1 MMKIFSARSRAETWR
16 QLWTWLAE
24 AEKELGVDQI
34 SDEAIQDMNAHLR
47 MTDEA
52 FEVARIE
59 ERRRRHDVMAYV
71 HAFGRD
77 APSAAGIIHLG
88 AYSHHRAPSPAQFR
102 R

>member
-1 MMKIFSARSRAETWR
+1 MMKIFSTRSRAETWR

-24 AEKELGVDQI
+24 AEKELGVEQI
-34 SDEAIQDMNAHLR
+34 SDEAIQDMKSHLK

-71 HAFGRD
+71 HAFGQD

-88 AYSHHRAPSPAQFR
+88 KFNRLAQA
-102 R
+102 